1 MTWSSQNSGKPENPR
16 TEVHPNRSMETE
28 NLMGRMIKIVQ
39 DDISSL
45 FAEHP
50 LTFLNE
56 RDFVSEFHMGDLS
69 GCLQRSRAVLAH
81 PPRCRDG
88 GSFGFGLARIFNSRS
103 TGLEGT
109 LGWTEKLGFES
120 SLRGTLMAGTNQRKT
135 TGVAQGLDEPR
146 TQAARR
152 PSHDEIAKR
161 AFEIYLSRGE
171 WPGRD
176 VEDWLEAERQL
187 RNR

>member
-88 GSFGFGLARIFNSRS
+88 VLSGSVSLEFSIRGLPAWRVPLDGLKSWASSR
-103 TGLEGT
+103 
-109 LGWTEKLGFES
+109 
-120 SLRGTLMAGTNQRKT
+120 A
-135 TGVAQGLDEPR
+135 
-146 TQAARR
+146 
-152 PSHDEIAKR
+152 
-161 AFEIYLSRGE
+161 
-171 WPGRD
+171 
-176 VEDWLEAERQL
+176 
-187 RNR
+187 

>member
-1 MTWSSQNSGKPENPR
+1 
-16 TEVHPNRSMETE
+16 METE

-88 GSFGFGLARIFNSRS
+88 GSFGFGLARISIRGLPAWRVPLDGLKSWASSR
-103 TGLEGT
+103 
-109 LGWTEKLGFES
+109 
-120 SLRGTLMAGTNQRKT
+120 A
-135 TGVAQGLDEPR
+135 
-146 TQAARR
+146 
-152 PSHDEIAKR
+152 
-161 AFEIYLSRGE
+161 
-171 WPGRD
+171 
-176 VEDWLEAERQL
+176 
-187 RNR
+187 